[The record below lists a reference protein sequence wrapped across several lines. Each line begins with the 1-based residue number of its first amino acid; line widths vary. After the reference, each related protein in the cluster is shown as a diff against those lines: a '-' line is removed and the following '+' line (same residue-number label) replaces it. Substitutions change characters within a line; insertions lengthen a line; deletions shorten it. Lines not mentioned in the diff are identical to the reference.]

1 MLALFDRLPRAQ
13 VIAHASMLQFV
24 DVSGLAEC
32 GLGWVDLH
40 LLASTC
46 ASQAELYTRNQPLA
60 RMARRL
66 DIAVRE

>member
-1 MLALFDRLPRAQ
+1 
-13 VIAHASMLQFV
+13 
-24 DVSGLAEC
+24 
-32 GLGWVDLH
+32 VDLH

-46 ASQAELYTRNQPLA
+46 ASQAELYTQPLA